1 MDDLDQECIICTLNL
16 VVAPA
21 SNYFEVAG
29 ESAAVA
35 TRTELP
41 VSHPC
46 QNNEMREVAVIKPCN
61 HFLHNH
67 CLREWSQIANT
78 CPFCRQAFNLVE
90 VHDAVGGKIVSSYP
104 VKDKKQVATLDP
116 GTWLP
121 EDDEEEEEND
131 PCPICNESTN
141 PEALLLCDV
150 CDANYH
156 TYCVGLGEVPHGD
169 WFCMECVDIGVSN
182 RPVAAAVSRTGL
194 ISRNRVPR
202 TQATLRRTRQR
213 LRNDNWLGPWNQI
226 GHRIHGA
233 TGLDIDFSEDE
244 DVTSWRQLNQNSGT
258 EQMERNVWR
267 VRMNIARRQGADW
280 TSPALTPRT
289 PTPVESV
296 EESMAWGDF
305 EKAKEIDTT
314 SPKAKKRKSRSIV
327 ASPSASSVNNC
338 CEPQPQRKLKRP
350 RTRRVLD
357 QPESSSSSVISSSL
371 LDISNGLASESSP
384 DLINMD
390 TNYEPSFL
398 SSLLKEVDMASKQDD
413 GRLPLPTNTNTPAS
427 ITSPSLNHSS
437 SILSPAPL
445 SHANRGTIPKN
456 SPCRIKSR
464 SISPLPLTSRVEPV
478 FSQVEHSPKR
488 VRTTSPK
495 QSSKKSAGTGL
506 FQPLPI
512 KEARLSQSSF
522 HNEHILAGE
531 DSPSNTI
538 SLARATL
545 SGETKR
551 DISKIVKSALAPHWR
566 SAEISKTQYGCINRD
581 VSRKLYEIF
590 AENSLDE
597 KEIGLCEKIA
607 IAEVATALESLKSG
621 G

>member
-1 MDDLDQECIICTLNL
+1 MDDRDQECIICTLNL
-16 VVAPA
+16 VVASA
-21 SNYFEVAG
+21 SNYLEVAG

-35 TRTELP
+35 TTTELP

-46 QNNEMREVAVIKPCN
+46 QNNDMRAVAVIKPCN

-90 VHDAVGGKIVSSYP
+90 VHDAVGGKIISSYP

-116 GTWLP
+116 GIWLP
-121 EDDEEEEEND
+121 EEEEEEEND
-131 PCPICNESTN
+131 SCPICNESTN
-141 PEALLLCDV
+141 PEALLLCDF

-156 TYCVGLGEVPHGD
+156 TYCVGLDEVPHGD
-169 WFCMECVDIGVSN
+169 WFCMECVDISVLHRPGTVGVN
-182 RPVAAAVSRTGL
+182 QTGL

-244 DVTSWRQLNQNSGT
+244 DVTSWRRLNQNSGT
-258 EQMERNVWR
+258 EHTERNVWR

-280 TSPALTPRT
+280 TSPALSPRN

-314 SPKAKKRKSRSIV
+314 SPKAKKRKSRLIV
-327 ASPSASSVNNC
+327 ASSSASSATNYG
-338 CEPQPQRKLKRP
+338 EPQPQRKLKRP

-357 QPESSSSSVISSSL
+357 QPESSSSVISSSL
-371 LDISNGLASESSP
+371 LDISNGLASESPS

-390 TNYEPSFL
+390 SNYEPSFL
-398 SSLLKEVDMASKQDD
+398 SSLLREVDMASRQGDD
-413 GRLPLPTNTNTPAS
+413 RQPLTTNTNTPTPV
-427 ITSPSLNHSS
+427 TSLSLNYSS
-437 SILSPAPL
+437 SIMSPSPL
-445 SHANRGTIPKN
+445 SHSKRDKIPKS

-478 FSQVEHSPKR
+478 FSLVENSPKR
-488 VRTTSPK
+488 VQIPSPK
-495 QSSKKSAGTGL
+495 QLSKKSAGTEL
-506 FQPLPI
+506 FHPLPI
-512 KEARLSQSSF
+512 KEAHVSRSSF
-522 HNEHILAGE
+522 HNEHVLAYE
-531 DSPSNTI
+531 DSPSSTV
-538 SLARATL
+538 SSARATL

-566 SAEISKTQYGCINRD
+566 SAEINKTQYGCINRD

-590 AENSLDE
+590 AENSLDG
-597 KEIGLCEKIA
+597 KEIGLCEEIA
-607 IAEVATALESLKSG
+607 TAEVATALESLKSG